1 MPRAITQAC
10 KRRIHAPSDEE
21 RRADEIDK
29 QGGMARSGGAGR
41 SKEVLACINDSPVTP
56 LVNSLIGEFDAP
68 ADTVVAFLP
77 VSKPDAKGQLHAGSA
92 PFFDASMH
100 MDGAT
105 PGGKS
110 RHGPETT
117 NEEVYW
123 DYVHRYGPDG
133 GTTGRDGENGACFS
147 PIGKPGHSGLLFMD
161 EDCSLSTGS
170 FTLFAV
176 VCLNDQRE
184 PGRGQFTLARGYHH
198 AMESFYRMQQDRGG
212 IIGPEGPGWPRL
224 DPESPNRSSVNQIPK
239 MVQDLFMDEHARPS
253 ADGRLWPRPAQMC
266 MAEGDV
272 CLCLHTIPHSGS
284 RNENGPEPRQNLIWR
299 LRAKVRQPSYYHAGD
314 TDHPDRLFFDPT
326 GGPSGLGLATNGA
339 WLELPQDEPEYF
351 PGEQGNDPHERS
363 KYSLTHMW
371 HEFPGMQNTVAR
383 KHAEEAA
390 SGVYPVGAGPDAVAA
405 FSARVEA
412 EPEPVPTTPEGAREF
427 WARYEEEHGKPQ
439 WYLEK
444 EAALASAVS
453 SKL

>member
-21 RRADEIDK
+21 RRADEVDK

-41 SKEVLACINDSPVTP
+41 SKEVLACINDSAVTP

-100 MDGAT
+100 MDGST

-176 VCLNDQRE
+176 VCLNDQRQ

-266 MAEGDV
+266 MAEGDL

-339 WLELPQDEPEYF
+339 WLEVPQDEPEYF

-371 HEFPGMQNTVAR
+371 HEFPGMQSTVAR

-412 EPEPVPTTPEGAREF
+412 EPEPVPTTPKGAREF